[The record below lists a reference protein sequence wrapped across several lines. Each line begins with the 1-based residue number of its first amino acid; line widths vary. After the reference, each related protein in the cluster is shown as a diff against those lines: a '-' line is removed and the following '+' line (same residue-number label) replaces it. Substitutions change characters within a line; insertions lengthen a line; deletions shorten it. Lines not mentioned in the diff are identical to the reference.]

1 MWNDI
6 YRNREDDCAVVLGRY
21 AAQSL
26 KVAKLKD
33 YHGDSD
39 DDEDDSEDDDD
50 IDDDEDG
57 GDDL

>member
-39 DDEDDSEDDDD
+39 DD
-50 IDDDEDG
+50 DDEDG
-57 GDDL
+57 GDYL

>member
-33 YHGDSD
+33 CHGDI
-39 DDEDDSEDDDD
+39 DDDD
-50 IDDDEDG
+50 GGGDDEDG